1 MTTGEAGRSAVRGYG
16 TRITDTRNPVWG
28 GRTIMNREQIWELEE
43 NKRSLLRQ
51 AYRMK
56 QECPHMSPVGL
67 EYEMYGAI
75 MAEVQEIT
83 ARLDDFAGI

>member
-1 MTTGEAGRSAVRGYG
+1 MS
-16 TRITDTRNPVWG
+16 
-28 GRTIMNREQIWELEE
+28 REQMMQLEE

-67 EYEMYGAI
+67 EYEMYLSI
-75 MAEVQEIT
+75 MSEVAEIT
-83 ARLDDFAGI
+83 ARLQRYSEA